1 MAVIINFDR
10 EEATPPAQ
18 VLSLME
24 RIANLAAEGLA
35 LPAAVEVSVMFCDD
49 EAIHALNK
57 KWRDVDAATDV
68 LSFPLLDDAEDWH
81 EAPEVEVLLG
91 DIVISLERAA
101 EQAKR
106 YGHSQEREVLYLF
119 THGMLHLLGFDHLE
133 EDERQR
139 MRRREEELM
148 HAAGAPPR

>member
-1 MAVIINFDR
+1 MAVIINFDQ

>member
-24 RIANLAAEGLA
+24 KIANLAAEGLA
-35 LPAAVEVSVMFCDD
+35 LPATAEVSVMFCDD
-49 EAIHALNK
+49 EAIHVLNK
-57 KWRDVDAATDV
+57 KWRDVDAPTDV
-68 LSFPLLDDAEDWH
+68 LSFPLLDDAEEWH
-81 EAPEVEVLLG
+81 EAPEGEVLLG

-148 HAAGAPPR
+148 RAAGAPPR

>member
-133 EDERQR
+133 EDERQE